1 MMCTY
6 SEERLT
12 IIYSE
17 ISRLVVPD
25 ESARK
30 WRVKA
35 GNGRFAAQRNQDAG
49 AFEEA
54 LVKGDE
60 GRLK

>member
-25 ESARK
+25 ESVRK
-30 WRVKA
+30 WRVKVE
-35 GNGRFAAQRNQDAG
+35 NGRFAAQRNQDAG

-60 GRLK
+60 ERLK

>member
-25 ESARK
+25 ESVGK

-60 GRLK
+60 ERLK